1 MNMPFNQEQNIVYDK
16 KYSKETRPISRN
28 SNALSNLYYA
38 KTEPVYTNL
47 NSSKRHIYD
56 YYSKYRKPKYI
67 DENQKRGRPDY
78 YEYTPSK
85 LMMKKDAFVIKK
97 NYEELKE
104 KIVEEIIT
112 PKKNRTY
119 DDFQEMVVN
128 YGYLNKK
135 VIEEEVKKNP
145 QNFMKAKEAVMQ
157 KNSNERIFVLGKLGE
172 SLENM
177 GINVVID
184 KRDDPY
190 NKEYIIN
197 NQFIS
202 SGIIKNYKYE
212 FSINE
217 NDQMKIYRILNDE
230 NAKQNFINEWRETLS
245 KYAQLPKEQIYIT
258 NIRDVPLKMD
268 IIYKR
273 TKLKDINGAEI
284 KLDDK
289 MMEFANIHQEIIG
302 IFKKIFWKHIN

>member
-1 MNMPFNQEQNIVYDK
+1 
-16 KYSKETRPISRN
+16 
-28 SNALSNLYYA
+28 
-38 KTEPVYTNL
+38 
-47 NSSKRHIYD
+47 
-56 YYSKYRKPKYI
+56 
-67 DENQKRGRPDY
+67 
-78 YEYTPSK
+78 
-85 LMMKKDAFVIKK
+85 
-97 NYEELKE
+97 
-104 KIVEEIIT
+104 
-112 PKKNRTY
+112 
-119 DDFQEMVVN
+119 
-128 YGYLNKK
+128 
-135 VIEEEVKKNP
+135 
-145 QNFMKAKEAVMQ
+145 MQ

-172 SLENM
+172 SLESM

-184 KRDDPY
+184 KRDIT
-190 NKEYIIN
+190 NSEEYIIN

-268 IIYKR
+268 VIYKR
-273 TKLKDINGAEI
+273 TKLKDVNGAEI

-289 MMEFANIHQEIIG
+289 MMEFANTDPEIIS
-302 IFKKIFWKHIN
+302 IFKKIF